1 MKATFN
7 TAINIVPFFIWIFCF
22 YLALMKVETYPDIGM
37 IQIFLLLCLPLLY
50 SIYNVFFSKNKNDF
64 LINSAIFCIS
74 HIIGFCIEGALY
86 YNYISSDSETIVI
99 INTFSIIS
107 IVYIL
112 IVTLVFY
119 GIRAFVDKVRNK

>member
-1 MKATFN
+1 ML
-7 TAINIVPFFIWIFCF
+7 CF

-37 IQIFLLLCLPLLY
+37 IQILLLLCLPLLY
-50 SIYNVFFSKNKNDF
+50 STYNVFFSKNKNDF

-74 HIIGFCIEGALY
+74 HLIGFCIEGALY
-86 YNYISSDSETIVI
+86 YNYISSDSETIVV

-112 IVTLVFY
+112 IVTLIFY